1 MAFIDRFKVGS
12 VPGMSNK
19 EALALFIYQSE

>member
-1 MAFIDRFKVGS
+1 MAFIPKFKVGS

-19 EALALFIYQSE
+19 EALALFVYQPE